1 MLSNFDQ
8 INFSA
13 CKVGAHKNQ
22 PLSRVC
28 VDKNCEQRSFI
39 CYTCEQEI
47 HLGHRTLALKEF
59 LQEIDHCRFDPAL
72 QGKSAD
78 FKKKVKEQK
87 VECLCLIAKFKEDFA
102 VKFDRLSS
110 QVGKQFDM
118 LEQSVTKGAK
128 QITSLQ
134 ANPL

>member
-1 MLSNFDQ
+1 MPAHRQSDEFKSCIDSLLRIIKINMLSNFDQ

-59 LQEIDHCRFDPAL
+59 L
-72 QGKSAD
+72 
-78 FKKKVKEQK
+78 
-87 VECLCLIAKFKEDFA
+87 
-102 VKFDRLSS
+102 
-110 QVGKQFDM
+110 
-118 LEQSVTKGAK
+118 
-128 QITSLQ
+128 
-134 ANPL
+134 